1 MGETNG
7 EGVGGRWWH
16 WLTHSLDLIDDDA
29 YRCVQV
35 QRQTNFAWSSRHDN
49 HPRQNEKV
57 AGPYCYFPESFSH
70 LPPSCSIQFKI
81 HEIHTWAMKKKEE
94 NRTDDCWACTRNI
107 LSVFFF
113 FGVTLS
119 KLQHIC
125 QRKRTHITYDI
136 CQLQFLLAP
145 CQLPIHQPQQS
156 TMQAHR
162 KWANFLKRS
171 FNSFLILLNCFFN
184 PRLWYTLLHWPLPQR
199 KKQNG
204 GSKKKDVG
212 PSAFNC

>member
-7 EGVGGRWWH
+7 ERVGGRWWH

-113 FGVTLS
+113 FWGHFVKVT
-119 KLQHIC
+119 
-125 QRKRTHITYDI
+125 TY
-136 CQLQFLLAP
+136 L
-145 CQLPIHQPQQS
+145 
-156 TMQAHR
+156 
-162 KWANFLKRS
+162 
-171 FNSFLILLNCFFN
+171 
-184 PRLWYTLLHWPLPQR
+184 
-199 KKQNG
+199 
-204 GSKKKDVG
+204 SKKKDTYYLWYLSITIFACPVSTSYTSTSTINHASTSKVG
-212 PSAFNC
+212 KFFKKKF

>member
-1 MGETNG
+1 MGRGWG
-7 EGVGGRWWH
+7 EGDDTG
-16 WLTHSLDLIDDDA
+16 WLIHLIWLMTMRTGAYKSNDKQTLLGPQDMTITHVKMRRLLGPTA
-29 YRCVQV
+29 TFQNLFP
-35 QRQTNFAWSSRHDN
+35 TFPPAAPFSSKSMRYILEQW
-49 HPRQNEKV
+49 RRRK
-57 AGPYCYFPESFSH
+57 
-70 LPPSCSIQFKI
+70 KI
-81 HEIHTWAMKKKEE
+81 VLMIAELAQEIFYQ
-94 NRTDDCWACTRNI
+94 C
-107 LSVFFF
+107 FFF